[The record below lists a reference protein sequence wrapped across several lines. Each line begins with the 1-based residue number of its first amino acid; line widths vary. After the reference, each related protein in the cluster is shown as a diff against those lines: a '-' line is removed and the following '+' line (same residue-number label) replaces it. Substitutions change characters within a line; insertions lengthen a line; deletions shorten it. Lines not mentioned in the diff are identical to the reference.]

1 MSATTTSKDACWDFL
16 SSLLKDDFQKQSG
29 YTLPVLR
36 SELDKG
42 LEKAMKPNKEDQDA
56 KGGDV
61 MYSNGGSHGVD
72 TTGMKPLTQEDVDQI
87 KGIDP
92 AVMDIL
98 LTETSAYFAGQKSA
112 QDVAKVIQSKVQ
124 TYMEENS

>member
-1 MSATTTSKDACWDFL
+1 M
-16 SSLLKDDFQKQSG
+16 
-29 YTLPVLR
+29 PVLR

-87 KGIDP
+87 KGLIESVHQKEGIDP